1 MLPMDDSLSMI
12 REKMQRRGLS
22 DAAIRAFL
30 HGVEELRRQCR
41 IMVSEEEISP
51 VPTLQEWDG
60 IVASTSPAG
69 AELLGRTVV
78 IKLNGGLGTSMG
90 LQQAKS
96 LLEIKPGVTFLD
108 LIVRQ
113 VEALRQQAACDV
125 QLLLMNSFSTS
136 ADTMQYLQR
145 YADRGYADAE
155 RVQLMQNMV
164 PKLLR
169 ETLEP
174 VSMPGHPELEWCPPG
189 HGDLYAA
196 LSGSGWLD
204 RLLERGVIYAFVSNC
219 DNLGAQ
225 VDTRFLNWFAQ
236 SGAPFVMEATTRTA
250 ADKKGGHLAL
260 RKEDGQL
267 MLREVA
273 QCPEE
278 DADAFQDITRH
289 RYFNTNNLWI
299 RLDVLR
305 DFMAAHGGMV
315 PLPVIRNAKT
325 ADPRDPDSP
334 AVFQLETAMGAALQ
348 CFPGAQAVNVPRSR
362 FFPVKTTGDLLLLRS
377 DAVQIDAVGNMQLAP
392 ECGGEPPIVQLSPDY
407 KLVDSL
413 ASLGVPSLR
422 NVRRLTVRGPWSFA
436 PGEPLVGDVTV
447 G

>member
-1 MLPMDDSLSMI
+1 MI
-12 REKMQRRGLS
+12 REKMLARGLS
-22 DAAIRAFL
+22 DAAICAFL
-30 HGVEELRRQCR
+30 HGVEELRQQRKM
-41 IMVSEEEISP
+41 MVSEDEISP
-51 VPTLQEWDG
+51 VPSLPAWHE
-60 IVASTSPAG
+60 IVTSSPAAG
-69 AELLGRTVV
+69 ADLLSKTVV

-113 VEALRQQAACDV
+113 VETLRQQAACDV

-145 YADRGYADAE
+145 YAEQGYGEAN

-169 ETLEP
+169 DTLEP
-174 VSMPGHPELEWCPPG
+174 VKMPEHPELEWCPPG

-196 LSGSGWLD
+196 LAGSGWLD

-225 VDTRFLNWFAQ
+225 VDTRFLSWFVR
-236 SGAPFVMEATTRTA
+236 SNAPFVMEATPRTE

-260 RKEDGQL
+260 RKADGQL

-278 DADAFQDITRH
+278 DVPAFQDIALH
-289 RYFNTNNLWI
+289 RYFNTNNLWV
-299 RLDVLR
+299 RLDALR
-305 DFMAAHGGMV
+305 DFMASHGGMV

-325 ADPRDPDSP
+325 ADPRDSNSP
-334 AVFQLETAMGAALQ
+334 AVYQLEIAMGAALQ
-348 CFPGAQAVNVPRSR
+348 CFPGAEAVNVPRSR

-377 DAVQIDAVGNMQLAP
+377 DAVQIDGSGSMHLAP
-392 ECGGEPPIVQLSPDY
+392 ECGGVAPIVQLSSDY

-413 ASLGVPSLR
+413 QSLGVPSLKE
-422 NVRRLTVRGPWSFA
+422 VRHLTVRGPWSFA
-436 PGEPLVGDVTV
+436 PGEPLKGDIVVG
-447 G
+447 